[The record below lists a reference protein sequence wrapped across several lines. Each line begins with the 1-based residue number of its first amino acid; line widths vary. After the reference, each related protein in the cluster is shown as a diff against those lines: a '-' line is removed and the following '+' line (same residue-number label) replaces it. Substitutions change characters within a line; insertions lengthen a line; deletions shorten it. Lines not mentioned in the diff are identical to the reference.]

1 MMAMKENVIPVLDRL
16 DRLVY
21 WAKKNNIGS
30 TRLKAFLHPEEAFE
44 LRQALSPAWL
54 CFSYDANG
62 SGALC
67 NYKNVKIF
75 EDVDVPRG
83 SIILRPESD

>member
-1 MMAMKENVIPVLDRL
+1 MMAMKENVLNRL
-16 DRLVY
+16 DGLVY

-54 CFSYDANG
+54 CFSYNADHG
-62 SGALC
+62 ELC
-67 NYKNVKIF
+67 RYKNVKIF